1 MFDVLL
7 LTRTAVIKY
16 HKLSDFE
23 QRMYGRTVLEV
34 RSLKSGLVPSE
45 GCEGRCVLG
54 LSTWLVFIDGQLRV
68 HVELRL
74 HAHLS
79 KISPFIRIPGTLD

>member
-23 QRMYGRTVLEV
+23 QRMNWRTVLEV
-34 RSLKSGLVPSE
+34 RSLKSGLIPSK
-45 GCEGRCVLG
+45 GCEGRCVPG
-54 LSTWLVFIDGQLRV
+54 LSTWLVFIDGQLHV
-68 HVELRL
+68 HVELPL

-79 KISPFIRIPGTLD
+79 KIPPFIRIPVVLD